1 MAIPQSSIIA
11 LSLMYTKLPPSASDL
26 TFWATPPGNAISF
39 NEAVQAFSTSSAAKA
54 AYPMLASPIVL
65 SQNAAARRDYVTQ
78 AFQNLYGIAATAINA
93 EELTYWADTY
103 LLSSPQ
109 AIFDFP
115 VVLNQFSPAS
125 RQQALTNRAQ
135 VAENFAVALAATG
148 SSTFTS
154 AQYSSGWGIVNTVT
168 ADAATV
174 TAANAQIAQFV
185 AGGGGGGGQ
194 TFVFTTAL
202 DNLPGTPGN
211 DTFNGDNSGGLAQ
224 QTVQLGDVA
233 NGGDGTD
240 TFNYF
245 GPTDNV
251 LPQLSNIENVNLIQG
266 SGNNAG
272 GTNTA
277 AFDFSA
283 AAGKGLKSVTVDTL
297 VLGAATTTTTI
308 QGIGGVGLTLKGNFN
323 NNNLTANFGNSATE
337 AQIATNAVNK
347 GGTLTVQGNKLTTL
361 NFTATGSSTFTKL
374 VTTPVDAGA
383 VNTIKV
389 SGDGKSLSF
398 SDNVAVANSIKTIDA
413 SGLTA
418 GGLTVAFGTGIT
430 SFKGGK
436 GDDIVRSNNLTT
448 TTDSAVDAGEG
459 TKDRLIVNTTADV
472 NTTAR
477 ANVYANFEVLQ
488 STDQTVDLD
497 LFAKSPF
504 VALRS
509 AGASVFNNVTATQA
523 GDVTIFANATPTF
536 NLKTATGTSDT
547 LNITVSDGLEAV
559 NNLTITNPTAPNV
572 EILKFTTTD
581 NTIVTTLL
589 NAPSA
594 STITATGA
602 GTFNLTTGARELG
615 TGFSIDASAV
625 TANVTI
631 DASAGNVNG
640 AIIKGASSSPA
651 AVNTLSGS
659 NQNDGI
665 TGGSGS
671 DLLRGNRGQDT
682 LTGGAGV
689 DQFIYGGGFAN
700 NKGTANVDR
709 IADFVAGVGGDQ
721 FKFATGADQF
731 LNGLNFT
738 ANATVNIN
746 TAQTIATAANIDDV
760 FAGITAITASTNAT
774 LQTVLVTV
782 SAGLAAG
789 TYLYAN
795 NGTGAVSNADDFLVN
810 VSGITGTLSV
820 TPTTGNFIFENFA

>member
-26 TFWATPPGNAISF
+26 TFWASPAGQAISW
-39 NEAVQAFSTSSAAKA
+39 NQAVQAFSTSSQAKT
-54 AYPMLASPIVL
+54 AYPMLASPTVL

-78 AFQNLYGIAATAINA
+78 AFQNLYGIAAAAIPA
-93 EELTYWADTY
+93 AELTYWADTY
-103 LLSSPQ
+103 LVSSPQ

-115 VVLNQFSPAS
+115 VVLNQYSPAS

-135 VAENFAVALAATG
+135 VAENFAVAMAAAG
-148 SSTFTS
+148 SSTFTQ
-154 AQYSSGWGIVNTVT
+154 AQYISGWGIVDTVT

-174 TAANAQIAQFV
+174 TAANAQITQFI

-202 DNLPGTPGN
+202 DNLVGTATN
-211 DTFNGDNSGGLAQ
+211 DTFNGDNSAILAQ

-233 NGGDGTD
+233 NGGEGTD

-245 GPTDNV
+245 RPTDNV

-266 SGNNAG
+266 DG
-272 GTNTA
+272 G
-277 AFDFSA
+277 AFDFAA
-283 AAGKGLKSVTVDTL
+283 AAGKGLKSVTVDTI
-297 VLGAATTTTTI
+297 VLGGTTTTI

-323 NNNLTANFGNSATE
+323 TNNLTADFGNSATE
-337 AQIATNAVNK
+337 AQIATNAVDK
-347 GGTLTVQGNKLTTL
+347 GAFLTVQGNKLTTL
-361 NFTATGSSTFTKL
+361 NFTATGSSQFTQLATAAK
-374 VTTPVDAGA
+374 AAA

-398 SDNVAVANSIKTIDA
+398 SDNVAVANSIKAIDA
-413 SGLTA
+413 SGLMA

-436 GDDIVRSNNLTT
+436 GDDIVRSNTLTT

-488 STDQTVDLD
+488 SNGQQVDMD

-523 GDVTIFANATPTF
+523 GDVTIFADATPTF

-559 NNLTITNPTAPNV
+559 NTLNINNLTAPNV

-581 NTIVTTLL
+581 NTTVGTLV

-602 GTFNLTTGARELG
+602 GTFTLTTGARPLG
-615 TGFSIDASAV
+615 TGFSIDASGV

-631 DASAGNVNG
+631 DASAGTGNG

-651 AVNTLSGS
+651 AVNTLTGS
-659 NQNDGI
+659 AQNDGI

-671 DLLRGNRGQDT
+671 DILTGGAGEDT

-700 NKGTANVDR
+700 NAGIANVDR

-721 FKFATGADQF
+721 FQFTTVANNF
-731 LNGLNFT
+731 LNGLTFA
-738 ANATVNIN
+738 ANATVKIN
-746 TAQTIATAANIDDV
+746 TAQTVATADNINEV
-760 FAGITAITASTNAT
+760 FAGITAIAASTNAT
-774 LQTVLVTV
+774 LQAALVTV

-795 NGTGAVSNADDFLVN
+795 NGAGAVSNADDFLVN
-810 VSGITGTLSV
+810 VSGISGTLSV
-820 TPTTGNFIFENFA
+820 TPTTGNFIFV

>member
-1 MAIPQSSIIA
+1 MPTVNPLDLNTSVGLYVIYFGRATSSSDLNNAVAAGQAGVTNVDLAIQFGSSQEAKTKYPFLQSPLLGNVDEFINQIYQNMFARNADADGLAFWRTQLLAAQGSPEAVASFILDVAQGARPGSDDFKALQNKADVALDFSRKALNAGVNFNSTLAQSSALNIATVNSTQATKDTAIAQNTVIIA
-11 LSLMYTKLPPSASDL
+11 
-26 TFWATPPGNAISF
+26 
-39 NEAVQAFSTSSAAKA
+39 
-54 AYPMLASPIVL
+54 
-65 SQNAAARRDYVTQ
+65 
-78 AFQNLYGIAATAINA
+78 
-93 EELTYWADTY
+93 
-103 LLSSPQ
+103 
-109 AIFDFP
+109 
-115 VVLNQFSPAS
+115 
-125 RQQALTNRAQ
+125 
-135 VAENFAVALAATG
+135 G
-148 SSTFTS
+148 S
-154 AQYSSGWGIVNTVT
+154 
-168 ADAATV
+168 
-174 TAANAQIAQFV
+174 
-185 AGGGGGGGQ
+185 GGGGGQ

-211 DTFNGDNSGGLAQ
+211 DTFNGDNSGGSAQ
-224 QTVQLGDVA
+224 NTVQLGDVA
-233 NGGDGTD
+233 NGGEGTD

-251 LPQLSNIENVNLIQG
+251 LPQLANIENVNLIQVG
-266 SGNNAG
+266 G
-272 GTNTA
+272 GT
-277 AFDFSA
+277 FDFSA
-283 AAGKGLKSVTVDTL
+283 AAGKGLKNVTVDTIT
-297 VLGAATTTTTI
+297 GDGKI

-323 NNNLTANFGNSATE
+323 TNNLTANFGNSATE

-374 VTTPVDAGA
+374 VTIAVDAGA

-398 SDNVAVANSIKTIDA
+398 SDNNPVANSIKTIDA

-436 GDDIVRSNNLTT
+436 GDDIVRSNTLTT

-488 STDQTVDLD
+488 SNGQQVDLD

-509 AGASVFNNVTATQA
+509 AGASVFNKVTATQA
-523 GDVTIFANATPTF
+523 GDVTIFADATPTF

-559 NNLTITNPTAPNV
+559 NDLTITDLTAPNV

-602 GTFNLTTGARELG
+602 GTFSLTTGARELG

-631 DASAGNVNG
+631 DASA
-640 AIIKGASSSPA
+640 
-651 AVNTLSGS
+651 
-659 NQNDGI
+659 QNDGI

-671 DLLRGNRGQDT
+671 DSLDGNAGQDT

-689 DQFIYGGGFAN
+689 DQFIYDGGFASN
-700 NKGTANVDR
+700 VGTANVDR

-721 FKFATGADQF
+721 FKFATGAGNFID
-731 LNGLNFT
+731 GLTFT
-738 ANATVNIN
+738 GGAGGTTVNIN
-746 TAQTIATAANIDDV
+746 TAQTVATAANIDAV
-760 FAGITAITASTNAT
+760 FAGITAITASTDTT

-820 TPTTGNFIFENFA
+820 TPTTGNFIFG

>member
-39 NEAVQAFSTSSAAKA
+39 NEAVQAFSTSSQAKT
-54 AYPMLASPIVL
+54 AYPMLASPTVL
-65 SQNAAARRDYVTQ
+65 SQDATARRQYVIQ
-78 AFQNLYGIAATAINA
+78 AFQNLYGIQAADINA

-103 LLSSPQ
+103 LVSSPQ
-109 AIFDFP
+109 AILDFP
-115 VVLNQFSPAS
+115 VVLNQYSPAS
-125 RQQALTNRAQ
+125 RQQALTNRAD
-135 VAENFAVALAATG
+135 VAKNFAVALAATG

-202 DNLPGTPGN
+202 DNLAGTPGN

-266 SGNNAG
+266 SAAG
-272 GTNTA
+272 GTA

-297 VLGAATTTTTI
+297 VLGAATTLTTI

-398 SDNVAVANSIKTIDA
+398 SDNFAVANSIKTIDA

-488 STDQTVDLD
+488 SDGQQVDLD

-547 LNITVSDGLEAV
+547 LNITVSDGAEAV
-559 NNLTITNPTAPNV
+559 NTLQVNNLNAPNV

-581 NTIVTTLL
+581 NTNVNTLEF
-589 NAPSA
+589 APSA

-602 GTFNLTTGARELG
+602 GTFTLTTGARVLG

-631 DASAGNVNG
+631 DALAGTGAG

-651 AVNTLSGS
+651 AVNTLIGS

-671 DLLRGNRGQDT
+671 DSLRGNAGQDT

-689 DQFIYGGGFAN
+689 DQFIYGGNFAN
-700 NKGTANVDR
+700 NAGTANVDR

-738 ANATVNIN
+738 AATTVNIN
-746 TAQTIATAANIDDV
+746 TAQTVATAADINAV

-820 TPTTGNFIFENFA
+820 TPTTGNFIFG

>member
-26 TFWATPPGNAISF
+26 TFWASPAGQAVSW
-39 NEAVQAFSTSSAAKA
+39 EQAVQAFSTSSQAKT
-54 AYPMLASPIVL
+54 AYPMLASPRVL

-78 AFQNLYGIAATAINA
+78 AFQNLYGIAAAAIPA
-93 EELTYWADTY
+93 AELTYWADTY

-109 AIFDFP
+109 AILDFP

-135 VAENFAVALAATG
+135 VAENFAVAMAAAG
-148 SSTFTS
+148 SSTFTQ
-154 AQYSSGWGIVNTVT
+154 AQYISGWGIVDTVT

-174 TAANAQIAQFV
+174 TAANAQITQFI

-202 DNLPGTPGN
+202 DNLVGTATN

-233 NGGDGTD
+233 NGGEGTD

-245 GPTDNV
+245 GPTNNV

-266 SGNNAG
+266 SGG
-272 GTNTA
+272 
-277 AFDFSA
+277 AFDFAA

-297 VLGAATTTTTI
+297 VLGGILTTI

-323 NNNLTANFGNSATE
+323 NNNLTADFGNSATE
-337 AQIATNAVNK
+337 AQIATNAVDK
-347 GGTLTVQGNKLTTL
+347 GAFLTVQGNKLTTL
-361 NFTATGSSTFTKL
+361 NFTATGSSQFTKL
-374 VTTPVDAGA
+374 ATAANAAA

-398 SDNVAVANSIKTIDA
+398 SDNVAVANSIKAIDA

-436 GDDIVRSNNLTT
+436 GDDIVRSNTLTT

-477 ANVYANFEVLQ
+477 ANVYANFEVLESNGQ
-488 STDQTVDLD
+488 QVDLD
-497 LFAKSPF
+497 LFAKSAF

-523 GDVTIFANATPTF
+523 GDVTVFANATPTF

-547 LNITVSDGLEAV
+547 LNITVSDGAEAV
-559 NNLTITNPTAPNV
+559 NNLNITNLTAPNV

-581 NTIVTTLL
+581 NTTVNTLV

-602 GTFNLTTGARELG
+602 GTFNLATGARPLG
-615 TGFSIDASAV
+615 TGFSIDASGV

-631 DASAGNVNG
+631 DASAGTGNG

-651 AVNTLSGS
+651 AVNTLTGS
-659 NQNDGI
+659 AQNDGI

-671 DLLRGNRGQDT
+671 DLLVGNAGEDT

-700 NKGTANVDR
+700 NAGIANVDR

-721 FKFATGADQF
+721 FQFTTVANNF
-731 LNGLNFT
+731 LNGLTFA
-738 ANATVNIN
+738 ANTTVNIN
-746 TAQTIATAANIDDV
+746 TAQTVATAANINAV
-760 FAGITAITASTNAT
+760 FAGITEITASTNT
-774 LQTVLVTV
+774 KLQAALVTV

-795 NGTGAVSNADDFLVN
+795 NGAGAVSNADDFLVN
-810 VSGITGTLSV
+810 VSGISGTLSV
-820 TPTTGNFIFENFA
+820 TPTTGNFIFV

>member
-26 TFWATPPGNAISF
+26 TYWASPAGQAVSW
-39 NEAVQAFSTSSAAKA
+39 EQAVQAFSTSSQAKT
-54 AYPMLASPIVL
+54 AYPMLASPTVL

-78 AFQNLYGIAATAINA
+78 AFQNLYGIAAAAIPA
-93 EELTYWADTY
+93 AELTYWADTY
-103 LLSSPQ
+103 LVSSPQ

-115 VVLNQFSPAS
+115 VVLNQYSPAS

-135 VAENFAVALAATG
+135 VAENFAVAMAAAG
-148 SSTFTS
+148 SSTFTQ
-154 AQYSSGWGIVNTVT
+154 AQYISGWGIVDTVT

-174 TAANAQIAQFV
+174 TAANAQITQFI

-202 DNLPGTPGN
+202 DNLVGTATN
-211 DTFNGDNSGGLAQ
+211 DTFNGDNSAILAQ

-233 NGGDGTD
+233 NGGEGTD

-245 GPTDNV
+245 GPTNNV
-251 LPQLSNIENVNLIQG
+251 IPQLSNIENVNLIQG
-266 SGNNAG
+266 SGG
-272 GTNTA
+272 
-277 AFDFSA
+277 AFDFAA
-283 AAGKGLKSVTVDTL
+283 AAGKGLKSVTVDTI
-297 VLGAATTTTTI
+297 VLGGTTTTI

-323 NNNLTANFGNSATE
+323 DNNLTADFGNSATE
-337 AQIATNAVNK
+337 AQIATNAVDK
-347 GGTLTVQGNKLTTL
+347 GGTFTVEGNKLTTL
-361 NFTATGSSTFTKL
+361 NFTATGSSKFTQLATAVK
-374 VTTPVDAGA
+374 AAA

-398 SDNVAVANSIKTIDA
+398 SDNTAVANSIKTIDA

-436 GDDIVRSNNLTT
+436 GDDIVRSNTLTT

-488 STDQTVDLD
+488 SDGQQVDMD
-497 LFAKSPF
+497 LFAKSAF

-523 GDVTIFANATPTF
+523 GDVTIFADATPTF

-559 NNLTITNPTAPNV
+559 NTLNINNLTAPNV

-581 NTIVTTLL
+581 NTTVGTLV

-602 GTFNLTTGARELG
+602 GTFTLTTGARPLG
-615 TGFSIDASAV
+615 TGFSIDASGV

-631 DASAGNVNG
+631 DASLGTGNG

-651 AVNTLSGS
+651 AVNTLFGS
-659 NQNDGI
+659 AQNDI
-665 TGGSGS
+665 IAGGSGS
-671 DLLRGNRGQDT
+671 DLLDGNAGQDT

-689 DQFIYGGGFAN
+689 DQFIYDGGFASN
-700 NKGTANVDR
+700 AGAANVDR
-709 IADFVAGVGGDQ
+709 ITDFVAGVGGDQ
-721 FKFATGADQF
+721 FQFATGPNNV
-731 LNGLNFT
+731 LNVLNFA

-746 TAQTIATAANIDDV
+746 TAQTVATAANINDV
-760 FAGITAITASTNAT
+760 FAGIAAITASTNTKLEA
-774 LQTVLVTV
+774 VLVTV

-795 NGTGAVSNADDFLVN
+795 NSTGAVSNADDFLVN
-810 VSGITGTLSV
+810 VSGISGTLSV
-820 TPTTGNFIFENFA
+820 TPTTGNFIFV

>member
-1 MAIPQSSIIA
+1 MPTVNPLDLNTSVGLYVIYFGRATSS
-11 LSLMYTKLPPSASDL
+11 SDL
-26 TFWATPPGNAISF
+26 NNAVAAGQAGVTNVDLAIQFGSSQEAKTKYPFLQSPLLGNVDEFINQIYQNMFARNADADGLAFWRT
-39 NEAVQAFSTSSAAKA
+39 QLLAA
-54 AYPMLASPIVL
+54 
-65 SQNAAARRDYVTQ
+65 Q
-78 AFQNLYGIAATAINA
+78 G
-93 EELTYWADTY
+93 
-103 LLSSPQ
+103 SPQ
-109 AIFDFP
+109 AVALFILDVAQGAKPDSDDFKALQNKAD
-115 VVLNQFSPAS
+115 VALDFSK
-125 RQQALTNRAQ
+125 QALNKGVNFDSTLAQ
-135 VAENFAVALAATG
+135 SSASNIATVNSTQATRDAAI
-148 SSTFTS
+148 
-154 AQYSSGWGIVNTVT
+154 AQNTVI
-168 ADAATV
+168 
-174 TAANAQIAQFV
+174 IA
-185 AGGGGGGGQ
+185 GSGGGGGQ
-194 TFVFTTAL
+194 TFVFTTGL

-233 NGGDGTD
+233 NGGEGTD

-266 SGNNAG
+266 AG
-272 GTNTA
+272 G

-297 VLGAATTTTTI
+297 VLAGGFTLTT

-323 NNNLTANFGNSATE
+323 NNSLTADFGNSATE
-337 AQIATNAVNK
+337 AQIATNAVDK

-361 NFTATGSSTFTKL
+361 NFTATGSSKF
-374 VTTPVDAGA
+374 AGLATAVNAAA

-488 STDQTVDLD
+488 SNGQQVDLD
-497 LFAKSPF
+497 LFAKSAF

-509 AGASVFNNVTATQA
+509 AGDAGFNNVTATQA
-523 GDVTIFANATPTF
+523 GDVTIFADGSPTF

-602 GTFNLTTGARELG
+602 GTFNLTTGARALG

-631 DASAGNVNG
+631 DASAGTGNG

-651 AVNTLSGS
+651 AANTLSGS

-671 DLLRGNRGQDT
+671 DLLDGNAGQDT

-689 DQFIYGGGFAN
+689 DQFSYDGGFASN
-700 NKGTANVDR
+700 VGTANVDR
-709 IADFVAGVGGDQ
+709 IADFAAGVGGDQ
-721 FKFATGADQF
+721 FKFTTAANQF
-731 LNGLNFT
+731 INGLTFN

-746 TAQTIATAANIDDV
+746 TAQTIATAANINDV

-795 NGTGAVSNADDFLVN
+795 NGAGAVSSADDFLVN

-820 TPTTGNFIFENFA
+820 TPTTGNFIFV

>member
-1 MAIPQSSIIA
+1 MPTVNPLDLNTSVGLYVIYFGRATSS
-11 LSLMYTKLPPSASDL
+11 SDL
-26 TFWATPPGNAISF
+26 NNAVAAGQAGVTNVDLAIQFGSSQEAKTKYPFLQSPLLGNVDEFINQIYQNMFARNADADGLAFWRT
-39 NEAVQAFSTSSAAKA
+39 QLLAA
-54 AYPMLASPIVL
+54 
-65 SQNAAARRDYVTQ
+65 Q
-78 AFQNLYGIAATAINA
+78 G
-93 EELTYWADTY
+93 
-103 LLSSPQ
+103 SPQ
-109 AIFDFP
+109 AVALFILDVAQGAKPDSDDFKALQNKAD
-115 VVLNQFSPAS
+115 VALDFSK
-125 RQQALTNRAQ
+125 QALNKGVNFDSTLAQ
-135 VAENFAVALAATG
+135 SSANNIATVNSTQATRDAAI
-148 SSTFTS
+148 
-154 AQYSSGWGIVNTVT
+154 AQNTVI
-168 ADAATV
+168 
-174 TAANAQIAQFV
+174 IA
-185 AGGGGGGGQ
+185 GSGGGGGQ

-202 DNLPGTPGN
+202 DNLAGTPGN

-233 NGGDGTD
+233 NGGEGTD

-245 GPTDNV
+245 GPTNNV

-266 SGNNAG
+266 AG
-272 GTNTA
+272 G

-297 VLGAATTTTTI
+297 VLDPVPPTLTTI

-323 NNNLTANFGNSATE
+323 NNNLTADFGNSATE
-337 AQIATNAVNK
+337 AQIGTNAVDK
-347 GGTLTVQGNKLTTL
+347 GGTLTVRGNKLTTL
-361 NFTATGSSTFTKL
+361 NFTATGSSKFAGL
-374 VTTPVDAGA
+374 VTTALDAGA

-398 SDNVAVANSIKTIDA
+398 SDSVAVANSIKTIDA

-436 GDDIVRSNNLTT
+436 GDDIVRSNTLTT

-459 TKDRLIVNTTADV
+459 TKDRLIVNNTVNV

-488 STDQTVDLD
+488 SDGQQVDLD
-497 LFAKSPF
+497 LFAKSAF
-504 VALRS
+504 VALRA

-523 GDVTIFANATPTF
+523 GDVTIFGNATPTF

-559 NNLTITNPTAPNV
+559 NNLTITNLTAPNV

-581 NTIVTTLL
+581 NTTVNTLV
-589 NAPSA
+589 NAPAA

-602 GTFNLTTGARELG
+602 GTFTLTTNNRPLG

-631 DASAGNVNG
+631 DASAGTGNG

-651 AVNTLSGS
+651 AVNTLFGS
-659 NQNDGI
+659 AQNDI
-665 TGGSGS
+665 IAAGSGS
-671 DLLRGNRGQDT
+671 DLLDGNAGQDT
-682 LTGGAGV
+682 LTGGVGV
-689 DQFIYGGGFAN
+689 DQFIYDGGFASN
-700 NKGTANVDR
+700 VGTANVDR
-709 IADFVAGVGGDQ
+709 ITDFVAGVGGDQ
-721 FKFATGADQF
+721 FKFATGANNF
-731 LNGLNFT
+731 INGRNFAAAT
-738 ANATVNIN
+738 TVNIN
-746 TAQTIATAANIDDV
+746 DPKTIATAANINDV
-760 FAGITAITASTNAT
+760 FAGITAIAASTDAT
-774 LQTVLVTV
+774 LQAVLVTV

-795 NGTGAVSNADDFLVN
+795 DGTGAVSNADDFLVN

-820 TPTTGNFIFENFA
+820 TPTTGNFIFG

>member
-26 TFWATPPGNAISF
+26 TFWASPAGQAVSW
-39 NEAVQAFSTSSAAKA
+39 NEAVQAFSTSSQAKT
-54 AYPMLASPIVL
+54 AYPMLASPTVL
-65 SQNAAARRDYVTQ
+65 SQDAAARRAYVTQ

-115 VVLNQFSPAS
+115 VVLNQFSLAS

-135 VAENFAVALAATG
+135 VAQNFAVAMAADG

-154 AQYSSGWGIVNTVT
+154 AQYNAGFGIVNTVT

-211 DTFNGDNSGGLAQ
+211 DTFNGDNSGGPAQ

-266 SGNNAG
+266 SAAG
-272 GTNTA
+272 GTA

-297 VLGAATTTTTI
+297 VLAGAATLTTI

-374 VTTPVDAGA
+374 VTTAVDAGA

-398 SDNVAVANSIKTIDA
+398 SDNFAVANSIKTIDA

-488 STDQTVDLD
+488 SDGQQVDLD

-547 LNITVSDGLEAV
+547 LNITVSDGAEAV

-581 NTIVTTLL
+581 NTNVNTLEF
-589 NAPSA
+589 APSA

-602 GTFNLTTGARELG
+602 GTFTLTTGARGLG

-631 DASAGNVNG
+631 DASAGTVNG

-689 DQFIYGGGFAN
+689 DQFIYGGGFASN
-700 NKGTANVDR
+700 VGTTNVDR
-709 IADFVAGVGGDQ
+709 IADFAAGVGGDQ
-721 FKFATGADQF
+721 FKFTTAANQF
-731 LNGLNFT
+731 INGLTFN
-738 ANATVNIN
+738 ASATVNIN
-746 TAQTIATAANIDDV
+746 TAQTIATAADINAV

>member
-1 MAIPQSSIIA
+1 
-11 LSLMYTKLPPSASDL
+11 
-26 TFWATPPGNAISF
+26 
-39 NEAVQAFSTSSAAKA
+39 
-54 AYPMLASPIVL
+54 VL

-78 AFQNLYGIAATAINA
+78 AFQNLYGIAAAAIPA
-93 EELTYWADTY
+93 AELTYWADTY

-115 VVLNQFSPAS
+115 VVLNQYSPAS

-135 VAENFAVALAATG
+135 VAENFAVAMAAAG
-148 SSTFTS
+148 SSTFTQ
-154 AQYSSGWGIVNTVT
+154 AQYISGWGIVDTVT

-174 TAANAQIAQFV
+174 TAANAQITQFI

-202 DNLPGTPGN
+202 DNLVGTATN
-211 DTFNGDNSGGLAQ
+211 DTFNGDNSAIVGQ

-233 NGGDGTD
+233 NGGEGTD

-245 GPTDNV
+245 GPTTNV
-251 LPQLSNIENVNLIQG
+251 IPQLSNIENVNLIQG
-266 SGNNAG
+266 GG
-272 GTNTA
+272 GT
-277 AFDFSA
+277 FDFAA
-283 AAGKGLKSVTVDTL
+283 AAGKGLKSVTVDTI
-297 VLGAATTTTTI
+297 VGAANTTI

-323 NNNLTANFGNSATE
+323 NNNLTADFGNSATE
-337 AQIATNAVNK
+337 AQIATNAVDK
-347 GGTLTVQGNKLTTL
+347 GAFLTVQGNKLTTL
-361 NFTATGSSTFTKL
+361 NFTATGSSQFTQL
-374 VTTPVDAGA
+374 ATALAAAA

-398 SDNVAVANSIKTIDA
+398 SDNVAVANSIKAIDA
-413 SGLTA
+413 SGLMA

-436 GDDIVRSNNLTT
+436 GDDIVRSNTLTT

-488 STDQTVDLD
+488 SNGQQVDMD

-523 GDVTIFANATPTF
+523 GDVTVFANATPTF

-559 NNLTITNPTAPNV
+559 NALTITNLTAPNV

-581 NTIVTTLL
+581 NTTVNTLV

-602 GTFNLTTGARELG
+602 GTFTLTTGARTLG
-615 TGFSIDASAV
+615 TGFSIDASGV

-631 DASAGNVNG
+631 DASAGTGNG

-651 AVNTLSGS
+651 AVNTLTGSG
-659 NQNDGI
+659 QNDI
-665 TGGSGS
+665 IAGGSGS
-671 DLLRGNRGQDT
+671 DILTGLAGQDT

-689 DQFIYGGGFAN
+689 DQFIYGGGFAKN
-700 NKGTANVDR
+700 AGTANVDR
-709 IADFVAGVGGDQ
+709 ITDFVAGVGGDQ
-721 FKFATGADQF
+721 FQFATGANNV
-731 LNGLNFT
+731 LNGLNFA
-738 ANATVNIN
+738 ANTTVNIN
-746 TAQTIATAANIDDV
+746 TAQTVATAANINAV

-774 LQTVLVTV
+774 LQAALVTV

-795 NGTGAVSNADDFLVN
+795 NGAGAVSNADDFLVN
-810 VSGITGTLSV
+810 VSGISGTLSV
-820 TPTTGNFIFENFA
+820 TPTTGNFIFV

>member
-1 MAIPQSSIIA
+1 MPTVNPLDLNTSVGLYVIYFGRATSS
-11 LSLMYTKLPPSASDL
+11 SDL
-26 TFWATPPGNAISF
+26 NNAVAAGQAGVTNVDLAIQFGSSQEAKTKYPFLQSPLLGNVDEFINQIYQNMFARKADADGLAFWRT
-39 NEAVQAFSTSSAAKA
+39 QLLAA
-54 AYPMLASPIVL
+54 
-65 SQNAAARRDYVTQ
+65 Q
-78 AFQNLYGIAATAINA
+78 G
-93 EELTYWADTY
+93 
-103 LLSSPQ
+103 SPQ
-109 AIFDFP
+109 AVALFILDVAQGAKPDSDDFKALQNKAD
-115 VVLNQFSPAS
+115 VALDFSK
-125 RQQALTNRAQ
+125 QALNKGVNFDSTLAQ
-135 VAENFAVALAATG
+135 SSANNIATVNSTQATRDAAI
-148 SSTFTS
+148 
-154 AQYSSGWGIVNTVT
+154 AQNTVI
-168 ADAATV
+168 
-174 TAANAQIAQFV
+174 IA
-185 AGGGGGGGQ
+185 GSGGGGGQ

-202 DNLPGTPGN
+202 DNIPGTPGN

-224 QTVQLGDVA
+224 NTVQLGDVA
-233 NGGDGTD
+233 NGGEGTD

-251 LPQLSNIENVNLIQG
+251 IPQLSNIENVNLIQG
-266 SGNNAG
+266 SAVG
-272 GTNTA
+272 GTA

-297 VLGAATTTTTI
+297 VLALAATTTTI

-323 NNNLTANFGNSATE
+323 NNNLTADFGNSATE
-337 AQIATNAVNK
+337 AQIATNAVDK
-347 GGTLTVQGNKLTTL
+347 GGTFTVEGNKLTTL
-361 NFTATGSSTFTKL
+361 NFTATGSSKFTQLATAVK
-374 VTTPVDAGA
+374 AAA

-398 SDNVAVANSIKTIDA
+398 SDNTAVANSIKTIDA

-436 GDDIVRSNNLTT
+436 GDDIVRSNTLTT

-488 STDQTVDLD
+488 SDGQQVDMD
-497 LFAKSPF
+497 LFAKSAF

-523 GDVTIFANATPTF
+523 GDVTIFGIANTPTF

-559 NNLTITNPTAPNV
+559 NTLNINNLTAPNV

-581 NTIVTTLL
+581 NTTVGTLV

-602 GTFNLTTGARELG
+602 GTFTLTTGARPLG
-615 TGFSIDASAV
+615 TGFSIDASGV

-631 DASAGNVNG
+631 DASLGTGNG

-651 AVNTLSGS
+651 AVNTLFGS
-659 NQNDGI
+659 AQNDI
-665 TGGSGS
+665 IAGGSGS
-671 DLLRGNRGQDT
+671 DLLDGNAGQDT

-689 DQFIYGGGFAN
+689 DQFIYDGGFASN
-700 NKGTANVDR
+700 AGAANVDR
-709 IADFVAGVGGDQ
+709 ITDFVAGVGGDQ
-721 FKFATGADQF
+721 FQFATGPNNV
-731 LNGLNFT
+731 LNVLNFA

-746 TAQTIATAANIDDV
+746 TAQTVATAANINDV
-760 FAGITAITASTNAT
+760 FAGIAAITASTNTKLEA
-774 LQTVLVTV
+774 VLVTV

-795 NGTGAVSNADDFLVN
+795 NSTGAVSNADDFLVN
-810 VSGITGTLSV
+810 VSGISGTLSV
-820 TPTTGNFIFENFA
+820 TPTTGNFIFV

>member
-1 MAIPQSSIIA
+1 MTIPQSSIIA

-26 TFWATPPGNAISF
+26 TFWATPPGNAISW
-39 NEAVQAFSTSSAAKA
+39 NEAVQAFSTSSAARA
-54 AYPMLASPIVL
+54 AYPMLASPTVL

-78 AFQNLYGIAATAINA
+78 AFQNLYGIAAANIPA
-93 EELTYWADTY
+93 AELTYWADTY

-115 VVLNQFSPAS
+115 VVLNQFSPAA

-154 AQYSSGWGIVNTVT
+154 AQYNAGFGIVNTVT

-211 DTFNGDNSGGLAQ
+211 DTFNGDNSGGPAQ

-233 NGGDGTD
+233 NGGEGTD

-266 SGNNAG
+266 GG
-272 GTNTA
+272 GT
-277 AFDFSA
+277 FDFSA
-283 AAGKGLKSVTVDTL
+283 AAGKGLKSVTVDTIT
-297 VLGAATTTTTI
+297 GNDTI

-323 NNNLTANFGNSATE
+323 NNNLTADFGNSATE
-337 AQIATNAVNK
+337 AQIATNAVDK
-347 GGTLTVQGNKLTTL
+347 GGTLTVRGNKLTTL
-361 NFTATGSSTFTKL
+361 NFTATGSSKFTGGL
-374 VTTPVDAGA
+374 VTTALDAGA

-436 GDDIVRSNNLTT
+436 GDDIVRSNTLTT

-488 STDQTVDLD
+488 SDGQQVDLD

-523 GDVTIFANATPTF
+523 GDVTIFGNATPTF

-559 NNLTITNPTAPNV
+559 NDLTITNLTAPNV

-581 NTIVTTLL
+581 NTIVNTLV
-589 NAPSA
+589 NAPAA

-631 DASAGNVNG
+631 DASAGTVNG

-651 AVNTLSGS
+651 AVNTLFGS
-659 NQNDGI
+659 AQNDGI

-671 DLLRGNRGQDT
+671 DSLRGNAGQDT

-689 DQFIYGGGFAN
+689 DKFIYGGGSAN
-700 NKGTANVDR
+700 NAGTANVDR
-709 IADFVAGVGGDQ
+709 IADFAAGVGGDQ
-721 FKFATGADQF
+721 FKFTTAANQF
-731 LNGLNFT
+731 LNGLTFN

-746 TAQTIATAANIDDV
+746 TAQTIATAANINDV

-795 NGTGAVSNADDFLVN
+795 NGAGAVSNADDFLVN

>member
-1 MAIPQSSIIA
+1 MPTVNPLDLNTSVGLYVIYFGRATSS
-11 LSLMYTKLPPSASDL
+11 SDL
-26 TFWATPPGNAISF
+26 NNAVAAGQAGVTNVDLAIQFGSSQEAKTKYPFLQSPLLGNVDEFINQIYQNMFARDADADGLAFWRT
-39 NEAVQAFSTSSAAKA
+39 QLLAA
-54 AYPMLASPIVL
+54 
-65 SQNAAARRDYVTQ
+65 Q
-78 AFQNLYGIAATAINA
+78 G
-93 EELTYWADTY
+93 
-103 LLSSPQ
+103 SPQ
-109 AIFDFP
+109 AVALFILDVAQGAKPDSDDFKALQNKAD
-115 VVLNQFSPAS
+115 VALDFSK
-125 RQQALTNRAQ
+125 QALNKGVNFDSTLAQ
-135 VAENFAVALAATG
+135 SSALN
-148 SSTFTS
+148 
-154 AQYSSGWGIVNTVT
+154 I
-168 ADAATV
+168 ATV
-174 TAANAQIAQFV
+174 TSDPATKDAAIAQNTV
-185 AGGGGGGGQ
+185 IIAGSGGGGGQ

-202 DNLPGTPGN
+202 DNLAGTPGN

-233 NGGDGTD
+233 NGGEGTD

-266 SGNNAG
+266 SAAP
-272 GTNTA
+272 GTTSA

-297 VLGAATTTTTI
+297 VLAGATTTTTI

-323 NNNLTANFGNSATE
+323 SNNLTANFGNSATE

-361 NFTATGSSTFTKL
+361 NFTATGSSKFTGGL
-374 VTTPVDAGA
+374 VTTALDAGA

-436 GDDIVRSNNLTT
+436 GDDIVRSNTLTT

-488 STDQTVDLD
+488 SDGQQVDLD

-523 GDVTIFANATPTF
+523 GDVTIFGNATPTF

-559 NNLTITNPTAPNV
+559 NNLTITDLTAPNV

-581 NTIVTTLL
+581 NTTVNTLL
-589 NAPSA
+589 NAPAA

-602 GTFNLTTGARELG
+602 GTFTLMTGAGRVLG

-631 DASAGNVNG
+631 NASAGTG
-640 AIIKGASSSPA
+640 AGAVIKGASSSPA
-651 AVNTLSGS
+651 AVNTLTGS

-671 DLLRGNRGQDT
+671 DLLRGNAGQDT

-689 DQFIYGGGFAN
+689 DQFIYGGGSAN
-700 NKGTANVDR
+700 NAGTANVDR

-721 FKFATGADQF
+721 FKFAIGANNF
-731 LNGLNFT
+731 LDGLNFT
-738 ANATVNIN
+738 ATTTVNIN
-746 TAQTIATAANIDDV
+746 DPKTVATAANISDV
-760 FAGITAITASTNAT
+760 FNGILANPIAGSTNLT
-774 LQTVLVTV
+774 LQVALVNV

-795 NGTGAVSNADDFLVN
+795 DGTGGVSNADDFLVN

-820 TPTTGNFIFENFA
+820 TPTTGNFIFG

>member
-1 MAIPQSSIIA
+1 MPTVNPLDLNTSVGLYVIYFGRATSSSDLNNAVAAGQAGVTNVDLAIQFGSSQEAKTKYPFLQSPLLGNVDEFINQIYQNMFARNADADGLAFWRTQLLAAQGSPEAVASFILDVAQGARPGSDDFKALQNKADVALDFSRKALNAGVNFNSTLAQSSALNIATVNSTQATKDTAIAQNTVIIA
-11 LSLMYTKLPPSASDL
+11 
-26 TFWATPPGNAISF
+26 
-39 NEAVQAFSTSSAAKA
+39 
-54 AYPMLASPIVL
+54 
-65 SQNAAARRDYVTQ
+65 
-78 AFQNLYGIAATAINA
+78 
-93 EELTYWADTY
+93 
-103 LLSSPQ
+103 
-109 AIFDFP
+109 
-115 VVLNQFSPAS
+115 
-125 RQQALTNRAQ
+125 
-135 VAENFAVALAATG
+135 G
-148 SSTFTS
+148 S
-154 AQYSSGWGIVNTVT
+154 
-168 ADAATV
+168 
-174 TAANAQIAQFV
+174 
-185 AGGGGGGGQ
+185 GGGGGQ

-224 QTVQLGDVA
+224 NTVQLGDVA
-233 NGGDGTD
+233 NGGEGTD

-266 SGNNAG
+266 RAD
-272 GTNTA
+272 TPTATA

-297 VLGAATTTTTI
+297 VLTAATPTTTTI

-323 NNNLTANFGNSATE
+323 TNNLTANFGNSATE
-337 AQIATNAVNK
+337 AQIGTNAVNK

-361 NFTATGSSTFTKL
+361 NFTATGSSTFAGL
-374 VTTPVDAGA
+374 VTTAVDAGA

-436 GDDIVRSNNLTT
+436 GDDIVRSNTLTT

-488 STDQTVDLD
+488 SNGQQVDLD

-559 NNLTITNPTAPNV
+559 NTLNITNLTAPNV

-581 NTIVTTLL
+581 NTTVNTLL

-602 GTFNLTTGARELG
+602 GTFTLTTGARALG

-631 DASAGNVNG
+631 DASAGTGNG
-640 AIIKGASSSPA
+640 AIINGASSSPA
-651 AVNTLSGS
+651 AVNTLTGS

-671 DLLRGNRGQDT
+671 DSLRGNAGQDT

-689 DQFIYGGGFAN
+689 DQFIYGGGSAN

-709 IADFVAGVGGDQ
+709 IADFAAGVGGDQ
-721 FKFATGADQF
+721 FKFTTVANEF
-731 LNGLNFT
+731 LNGLTFN
-738 ANATVNIN
+738 ANATVKIN
-746 TAQTIATAANIDDV
+746 TAQTIGTADDINAV
-760 FAGITAITASTNAT
+760 FAGITAITASTNT
-774 LQTVLVTV
+774 KLETVLVTV
-782 SAGLAAG
+782 SAGLVAG

-795 NGTGAVSNADDFLVN
+795 DGTGAVSNADDFLVN
-810 VSGITGTLSV
+810 VSGITGTLSE
-820 TPTTGNFIFENFA
+820 TPTTGNFIFG

>member
-1 MAIPQSSIIA
+1 MPTVNPLDLNTSVGLYVIYFGRATSS
-11 LSLMYTKLPPSASDL
+11 SDL
-26 TFWATPPGNAISF
+26 NNAVAAGQAGVTNVDLAIQFGSSQEAKTKYPFLQSPLLGNVDEFINQIYQNMFARKADPDGLAFWRT
-39 NEAVQAFSTSSAAKA
+39 QLLAA
-54 AYPMLASPIVL
+54 
-65 SQNAAARRDYVTQ
+65 Q
-78 AFQNLYGIAATAINA
+78 G
-93 EELTYWADTY
+93 
-103 LLSSPQ
+103 SPQ
-109 AIFDFP
+109 AVALFILDVAQGAKPDSDDFKALQNKAD
-115 VVLNQFSPAS
+115 VALDFSK
-125 RQQALTNRAQ
+125 QALNKGVNFDSTLAQ
-135 VAENFAVALAATG
+135 SSASNIATVNSTQATRDAAI
-148 SSTFTS
+148 
-154 AQYSSGWGIVNTVT
+154 AQNTVI
-168 ADAATV
+168 
-174 TAANAQIAQFV
+174 IA
-185 AGGGGGGGQ
+185 GSGGGGGQ
-194 TFVFTTAL
+194 TLVFTTAL

-211 DTFNGDNSGGLAQ
+211 DTFNGDNSGGTAQ

-233 NGGDGTD
+233 NGGEGTD

-266 SGNNAG
+266 AG
-272 GTNTA
+272 GD
-277 AFDFSA
+277 FDFSA

-297 VLGAATTTTTI
+297 VTGGFTLTT

-337 AQIATNAVNK
+337 AQIGTNAVDK

-361 NFTATGSSTFTKL
+361 NFTATGSSTFTGL
-374 VTTPVDAGA
+374 ATAVNAAA

-436 GDDIVRSNNLTT
+436 GDDIVRSNTLTT

-488 STDQTVDLD
+488 SDGQQVDLD

-523 GDVTIFANATPTF
+523 GDVTIFGNANTPTF

-589 NAPSA
+589 SAPSA

-602 GTFNLTTGARELG
+602 GTFDLMTGARALG

-631 DASAGNVNG
+631 DASAGTGNG

-651 AVNTLSGS
+651 AVNTLFGS
-659 NQNDGI
+659 AQNDI
-665 TGGSGS
+665 IAAGSGS
-671 DLLRGNRGQDT
+671 DLLDGNAGQDT

-689 DQFIYGGGFAN
+689 DQFIYDGGFASN
-700 NKGTANVDR
+700 VGTANVDR
-709 IADFVAGVGGDQ
+709 ITDFVAGVGGDQ
-721 FKFATGADQF
+721 FKFATGANNF
-731 LNGLNFT
+731 INGRTFT
-738 ANATVNIN
+738 AATNVNIN
-746 TAQTIATAANIDDV
+746 TAQTIATAANIIDV
-760 FAGITAITASTNAT
+760 FNGIAANPIAASNDTT

-795 NGTGAVSNADDFLVN
+795 NGTAAVSDADDFLVN

-820 TPTTGNFIFENFA
+820 TPTTGNFIFG

>member
-1 MAIPQSSIIA
+1 MPTVNPLDLNTSVGLYVIYFGRATSS
-11 LSLMYTKLPPSASDL
+11 SDL
-26 TFWATPPGNAISF
+26 NNAVAAGQAGVTNVDLAIQFGSSQEAKTKYPFLQSPLLGNVDEFINQIYQNMFARNADADGLAFWRT
-39 NEAVQAFSTSSAAKA
+39 QLLAA
-54 AYPMLASPIVL
+54 
-65 SQNAAARRDYVTQ
+65 Q
-78 AFQNLYGIAATAINA
+78 G
-93 EELTYWADTY
+93 
-103 LLSSPQ
+103 SPQ
-109 AIFDFP
+109 AVALFILDVAQGAKPDSDDFKSLQNKAD
-115 VVLNQFSPAS
+115 VALDFSK
-125 RQQALTNRAQ
+125 QALNKGVNFDSTLAQ
-135 VAENFAVALAATG
+135 SSALN
-148 SSTFTS
+148 
-154 AQYSSGWGIVNTVT
+154 I
-168 ADAATV
+168 ATV
-174 TAANAQIAQFV
+174 TSDPATKDAAIVQNTVIIA
-185 AGGGGGGGQ
+185 GSGGGGGQ

-202 DNLPGTPGN
+202 DNLAGTPGN

-224 QTVQLGDVA
+224 NTVQLGDVA
-233 NGGDGTD
+233 NGGEGTD

-245 GPTDNV
+245 GPTSNV

-266 SGNNAG
+266 NG
-272 GTNTA
+272 G

-297 VLGAATTTTTI
+297 NLVPDGDPPTTLTT

-337 AQIATNAVNK
+337 AQIATNAVDK

-361 NFTATGSSTFTKL
+361 NFTATGSSKFAGL
-374 VTTPVDAGA
+374 VTTAVDAGA

-436 GDDIVRSNNLTT
+436 GDDIVRSNTLTT

-459 TKDRLIVNTTADV
+459 TKDRLIVNDTVNV

-488 STDQTVDLD
+488 STGQTVDLD
-497 LFAKSPF
+497 LFAKSAF

-509 AGASVFNNVTATQA
+509 AGNAVFNNVTATQA
-523 GDVTIFANATPTF
+523 GDVTIFATGAPTF

-547 LNITVSDGLEAV
+547 LNITVSDDLEAV
-559 NNLTITNPTAPNV
+559 NNLIITDLTAPNV

-581 NTIVTTLL
+581 NTTVNTLL

-602 GTFNLTTGARELG
+602 GTFTLTTGARALG

-631 DASAGNVNG
+631 NASAGTGNG

-651 AVNTLSGS
+651 AVNTLTGS

-671 DLLRGNRGQDT
+671 DLLQGNAGQDT

-689 DQFIYGGGFAN
+689 DQFIYGGGFPN
-700 NKGTANVDR
+700 NAGTANVDR

-721 FKFATGADQF
+721 FKFATGANQF
-731 LNGLNFT
+731 LNGVNFT
-738 ANATVNIN
+738 AATTVNIN
-746 TAQTIATAANIDDV
+746 DPKTVATAANIDAV
-760 FAGITAITASTNAT
+760 FAGITAITASTDAT
-774 LQTVLVTV
+774 LQAALVTV

-789 TYLYAN
+789 TYLYVN
-795 NGTGAVSNADDFLVN
+795 DGTGAVSNANDFLVN

-820 TPTTGNFIFENFA
+820 TPTTGNFIFG

>member
-1 MAIPQSSIIA
+1 
-11 LSLMYTKLPPSASDL
+11 
-26 TFWATPPGNAISF
+26 
-39 NEAVQAFSTSSAAKA
+39 
-54 AYPMLASPIVL
+54 
-65 SQNAAARRDYVTQ
+65 
-78 AFQNLYGIAATAINA
+78 
-93 EELTYWADTY
+93 
-103 LLSSPQ
+103 
-109 AIFDFP
+109 
-115 VVLNQFSPAS
+115 
-125 RQQALTNRAQ
+125 LTNRAQ
-135 VAENFAVALAATG
+135 VAENFAVAMAAAG
-148 SSTFTS
+148 SSTFTQ
-154 AQYSSGWGIVNTVT
+154 AQYISGWGIVDTVT

-174 TAANAQIAQFV
+174 TAANAQITQFI

-202 DNLPGTPGN
+202 DNLVGTATN
-211 DTFNGDNSGGLAQ
+211 DTFNGDNSAILAQ

-233 NGGDGTD
+233 NGGEGTD

-245 GPTDNV
+245 GPTNNV

-266 SGNNAG
+266 SG
-272 GTNTA
+272 TA
-277 AFDFSA
+277 AFDFAA

-297 VLGAATTTTTI
+297 VLAAAATTTTI

-323 NNNLTANFGNSATE
+323 TNNLTADFGNSATE
-337 AQIATNAVNK
+337 AQIATNAVDK
-347 GGTLTVQGNKLTTL
+347 GAFLTVQGNKLTTL
-361 NFTATGSSTFTKL
+361 NFTATGSSQFTKL
-374 VTTPVDAGA
+374 ATAANAAA

-398 SDNVAVANSIKTIDA
+398 SDNVAVANSIKAIDA

-436 GDDIVRSNNLTT
+436 GDDIVRSNTLTT

-477 ANVYANFEVLQ
+477 ANVYANFEVLESNGQ
-488 STDQTVDLD
+488 QVDLD
-497 LFAKSPF
+497 LFAKSAF

-523 GDVTIFANATPTF
+523 GDVTVFANATPTF

-547 LNITVSDGLEAV
+547 LNITVSDGAEAV
-559 NNLTITNPTAPNV
+559 NNLNITNLTAPNV

-581 NTIVTTLL
+581 NTTVNTLV

-602 GTFNLTTGARELG
+602 GTFNLATGARPLG
-615 TGFSIDASAV
+615 TGFSIDASGV

-631 DASAGNVNG
+631 DASAGTGNG

-651 AVNTLSGS
+651 AVNTLTGS
-659 NQNDGI
+659 AQNDGI

-671 DLLRGNRGQDT
+671 DLLVGNAGQDT

-700 NKGTANVDR
+700 NAGIANVDR

-721 FKFATGADQF
+721 FQFTTVANNF
-731 LNGLNFT
+731 LNGLTFA
-738 ANATVNIN
+738 ANTTVNIN
-746 TAQTIATAANIDDV
+746 TAQTVATAANINEV
-760 FAGITAITASTNAT
+760 FSGITAIAASTNAT
-774 LQTVLVTV
+774 LQAALVTV

-795 NGTGAVSNADDFLVN
+795 DGAGAVSNANDFLVN
-810 VSGITGTLSV
+810 VSGISGTLSV
-820 TPTTGNFIFENFA
+820 TPTTGNFIFV

>member
-1 MAIPQSSIIA
+1 MTIPQSSIIA

-26 TFWATPPGNAISF
+26 TFWATPPGNAISW
-39 NEAVQAFSTSSAAKA
+39 NEAVQAFSTSSAARA
-54 AYPMLASPIVL
+54 AYPMLASPTVL

-78 AFQNLYGIAATAINA
+78 AFQNLYGIAAANIPA

-115 VVLNQFSPAS
+115 VVLNQFSPAA

-154 AQYSSGWGIVNTVT
+154 AQYNAGFGIVNTVT

-266 SGNNAG
+266 SAAG
-272 GTNTA
+272 GTA

-297 VLGAATTTTTI
+297 VLAGAATLTTI

-323 NNNLTANFGNSATE
+323 SNNLTANFGNSATE

-374 VTTPVDAGA
+374 VTTAVDAGA

-398 SDNVAVANSIKTIDA
+398 SDNFAVANSIKTIDA

-488 STDQTVDLD
+488 SDGQQVDLD

-523 GDVTIFANATPTF
+523 GDVTIFGNANTPTF

-559 NNLTITNPTAPNV
+559 NNLTITNLTAPNV

-581 NTIVTTLL
+581 NTTVNTLF

-602 GTFNLTTGARELG
+602 GTFSLTTGARELG

-631 DASAGNVNG
+631 DASAGTVNG

-651 AVNTLSGS
+651 AVNTLFGS
-659 NQNDGI
+659 AQNDGI

-671 DLLRGNRGQDT
+671 DLLDGNAGQDT

-689 DQFIYGGGFAN
+689 DQFSYDGGFASN
-700 NKGTANVDR
+700 VGIANVDR
-709 IADFVAGVGGDQ
+709 IADFAAGVGGDQ
-721 FKFATGADQF
+721 FKFSTVANQF
-731 LNGLNFT
+731 INGLTFN

-746 TAQTIATAANIDDV
+746 AAQTIATAANINDV
-760 FAGITAITASTNAT
+760 FAGINVITASTNAT

-795 NGTGAVSNADDFLVN
+795 DSAGAVNNASDFLVN

-820 TPTTGNFIFENFA
+820 TPTTGNFIFV

>member
-1 MAIPQSSIIA
+1 MTIPQSSIIA

-26 TFWATPPGNAISF
+26 TFWATPPGNAISW
-39 NEAVQAFSTSSAAKA
+39 NEAVQAFSTSSAARA
-54 AYPMLASPIVL
+54 AYPMLASPTVL

-78 AFQNLYGIAATAINA
+78 AFQNLYGIAAANIPA

-115 VVLNQFSPAS
+115 VVLNQFSPAA

-154 AQYSSGWGIVNTVT
+154 AQYNAGFGIVNTVT

-194 TFVFTTAL
+194 TFVFTTGL

-233 NGGDGTD
+233 NGGEGTD

-266 SGNNAG
+266 SAAG
-272 GTNTA
+272 GTA

-297 VLGAATTTTTI
+297 VLAGAATLTTI

-323 NNNLTANFGNSATE
+323 SNNLTANFGNSATE

-374 VTTPVDAGA
+374 VTTAVDAGA

-398 SDNVAVANSIKTIDA
+398 SDNFAVANSIKTIDA

-488 STDQTVDLD
+488 SDGQQVDLD

-523 GDVTIFANATPTF
+523 GDVTIFGNATPTF

-581 NTIVTTLL
+581 NTIVTSLA

-615 TGFSIDASAV
+615 TGFSIDASGV

-631 DASAGNVNG
+631 DASAGTGNG

-651 AVNTLSGS
+651 AVNTLFGS
-659 NQNDGI
+659 AQNDGI

-671 DLLRGNRGQDT
+671 DSLRGNAGQDT

-700 NKGTANVDR
+700 NAGTANVDR
-709 IADFVAGVGGDQ
+709 IADFAAGVGGDQ
-721 FKFATGADQF
+721 FKFATGANGF
-731 LNGLNFT
+731 LNGLTFN

-746 TAQTIATAANIDDV
+746 TAQTIATAADINAV

>member
-1 MAIPQSSIIA
+1 MPTVNPLDLNTSVGLYVIYFGRATSS
-11 LSLMYTKLPPSASDL
+11 SDL
-26 TFWATPPGNAISF
+26 NNAVAAGQAGVTNVDLAIQFGSSQEAKTKYPFLQSPLLGNVDEFINQIYQNMFARNADADGLAFWRT
-39 NEAVQAFSTSSAAKA
+39 QLLAA
-54 AYPMLASPIVL
+54 
-65 SQNAAARRDYVTQ
+65 Q
-78 AFQNLYGIAATAINA
+78 G
-93 EELTYWADTY
+93 
-103 LLSSPQ
+103 SPQ
-109 AIFDFP
+109 AVALFILDVAQGAKPDSDDFKALQNKAD
-115 VVLNQFSPAS
+115 VALDFSK
-125 RQQALTNRAQ
+125 QALNKGVNFDSTLAQ
-135 VAENFAVALAATG
+135 SSASNIATVNSTQATRDAAI
-148 SSTFTS
+148 
-154 AQYSSGWGIVNTVT
+154 AQNTVI
-168 ADAATV
+168 
-174 TAANAQIAQFV
+174 IA
-185 AGGGGGGGQ
+185 GSGGGGGQ
-194 TFVFTTAL
+194 TFVFTTGL

-211 DTFNGDNSGGLAQ
+211 DTFNGDNSGGVAQ

-233 NGGDGTD
+233 NGGEGTD

-266 SGNNAG
+266 RAD
-272 GTNTA
+272 TLTATA

-323 NNNLTANFGNSATE
+323 SNNLTANFGNSATE
-337 AQIATNAVNK
+337 AQIGTNAVNK

-374 VTTPVDAGA
+374 VTTALDAGA

-436 GDDIVRSNNLTT
+436 GDDIVRSNTLTT

-488 STDQTVDLD
+488 SDGQQVDLD

-559 NNLTITNPTAPNV
+559 NNLTITNLTAPNV

-581 NTIVTTLL
+581 NTTVNTLL

-631 DASAGNVNG
+631 DASAGTVNG

-651 AVNTLSGS
+651 AVNTLTGS
-659 NQNDGI
+659 AQNDGI

-671 DLLRGNRGQDT
+671 DLLRGNAGQDT

-689 DQFIYGGGFAN
+689 DQFIYGGGSAN

-709 IADFVAGVGGDQ
+709 IADFAAGVGGDQ
-721 FKFATGADQF
+721 FKFTTRANEF
-731 LNGLNFT
+731 LNGLTFN

-746 TAQTIATAANIDDV
+746 TAQTIGTAADINAV

-782 SAGLAAG
+782 SAGSVAG

-795 NGTGAVSNADDFLVN
+795 DGAGAVSNADDFLVN

-820 TPTTGNFIFENFA
+820 TPTTGNFIFENFV

>member
-266 SGNNAG
+266 SAAG
-272 GTNTA
+272 GTA

-297 VLGAATTTTTI
+297 VLGAATTLTTI

-374 VTTPVDAGA
+374 VTTAVDAGA

-398 SDNVAVANSIKTIDA
+398 SDNFAVANSIKTIDA

-488 STDQTVDLD
+488 SDGQQVDLD

-559 NNLTITNPTAPNV
+559 NNLTITNLTAPNV

-700 NKGTANVDR
+700 NAGTANVDR

-721 FKFATGADQF
+721 FKFSTAADQF
-731 LNGLNFT
+731 LNGLTFN

-746 TAQTIATAANIDDV
+746 TAQTIATAADINAV

>member
-1 MAIPQSSIIA
+1 MTIPQSSIIA

-26 TFWATPPGNAISF
+26 TFWATPPGNAISW
-39 NEAVQAFSTSSAAKA
+39 NEAVQAFSTSSEARA
-54 AYPMLASPIVL
+54 AYPMLASPTVL

-78 AFQNLYGIAATAINA
+78 AFQNLYGIAAANIPA

-115 VVLNQFSPAS
+115 VVLNQFSPAA

-154 AQYSSGWGIVNTVT
+154 AQYNAGFGIVNTVT

-266 SGNNAG
+266 SAAG
-272 GTNTA
+272 GTA

-297 VLGAATTTTTI
+297 VLGAATTLTTI

-323 NNNLTANFGNSATE
+323 SNNLTANFGNSATE

-374 VTTPVDAGA
+374 VTTAVDAGA

-398 SDNVAVANSIKTIDA
+398 SDNVPVANSIKTIDA

-488 STDQTVDLD
+488 SDGQQVDLD

-523 GDVTIFANATPTF
+523 GDVTIFGNANTPTF

-631 DASAGNVNG
+631 DASAGTVNG

-651 AVNTLSGS
+651 AANTLSGS

-671 DLLRGNRGQDT
+671 DLLDGNAGQDT

-689 DQFIYGGGFAN
+689 DQFSYDGGFASN
-700 NKGTANVDR
+700 VGIANVDR
-709 IADFVAGVGGDQ
+709 IADFAAGVGGDQ
-721 FKFATGADQF
+721 FKFSTVANQF
-731 LNGLNFT
+731 INGLTFN

-746 TAQTIATAANIDDV
+746 TAQTIATAANINDV
-760 FAGITAITASTNAT
+760 FAGIAANPPITASTNAT

-795 NGTGAVSNADDFLVN
+795 DGTGLVNSATDFLVN

-820 TPTTGNFIFENFA
+820 TPTTGNFIFV

>member
-1 MAIPQSSIIA
+1 MPTVNPLDLNTSVGLYVIYFGRATSS
-11 LSLMYTKLPPSASDL
+11 SDL
-26 TFWATPPGNAISF
+26 NNAVAAGQAGVTNVDLAIQFGSSQEAKTKYPFLQSPLLGNVDEFINQIYQNMFARNADADGLAFWRT
-39 NEAVQAFSTSSAAKA
+39 QLLAA
-54 AYPMLASPIVL
+54 
-65 SQNAAARRDYVTQ
+65 Q
-78 AFQNLYGIAATAINA
+78 G
-93 EELTYWADTY
+93 
-103 LLSSPQ
+103 SPQ
-109 AIFDFP
+109 AVALFILDVAQGAKPDSDDFKSLQNKAD
-115 VVLNQFSPAS
+115 VALDFSK
-125 RQQALTNRAQ
+125 QALNKGVNFDSTLAQ
-135 VAENFAVALAATG
+135 SSALN
-148 SSTFTS
+148 
-154 AQYSSGWGIVNTVT
+154 I
-168 ADAATV
+168 ATV
-174 TAANAQIAQFV
+174 TSDPATKDAAIVQNTVIIA
-185 AGGGGGGGQ
+185 GSGGGGGQ

-202 DNLPGTPGN
+202 DNLAGTPGN

-224 QTVQLGDVA
+224 NTVQLGDVA
-233 NGGDGTD
+233 NGGEGTD

-245 GPTDNV
+245 GPTSNV

-266 SGNNAG
+266 NG
-272 GTNTA
+272 G

-297 VLGAATTTTTI
+297 NLVLAGDPPLPTTTLTTI

-337 AQIATNAVNK
+337 AQIGTNAVDK
-347 GGTLTVQGNKLTTL
+347 GGTLTVRGNKLTTL
-361 NFTATGSSTFTKL
+361 NFTATGSSKFAGL
-374 VTTPVDAGA
+374 VTDALDAGA

-398 SDNVAVANSIKTIDA
+398 SDSVAVANSIKTIDA

-436 GDDIVRSNNLTT
+436 GDDIVRSNTLTT

-459 TKDRLIVNTTADV
+459 TKDRLIVNNTVNV

-488 STDQTVDLD
+488 SDGQQVDLD
-497 LFAKSPF
+497 LFAKSAF
-504 VALRS
+504 VALRA

-523 GDVTIFANATPTF
+523 GDVTIFGNATPTF

-559 NNLTITNPTAPNV
+559 NNLTITNLTAPNV

-581 NTIVTTLL
+581 NTTVNTLV
-589 NAPSA
+589 NAPAA

-602 GTFNLTTGARELG
+602 GTFTLTTGARALG

-631 DASAGNVNG
+631 DASAGTGNG

-651 AVNTLSGS
+651 AVNTLTGS

-671 DLLRGNRGQDT
+671 DLLRGNGGQDT

-689 DQFIYGGGFAN
+689 DQFIYGGNFAN
-700 NKGTANVDR
+700 NAGTANVDR

-721 FKFATGADQF
+721 FKFSTVANEF
-731 LNGLNFT
+731 LNGLTFN

-746 TAQTIATAANIDDV
+746 TAQTIATAADINAV

>member
-1 MAIPQSSIIA
+1 MPTVNPLDLNTSVGLYVIYFGRATSS
-11 LSLMYTKLPPSASDL
+11 SDL
-26 TFWATPPGNAISF
+26 NNAVAAGQAGVTNVDLAIQFGSSQEAKTKYPFLQSPLLGNVDEFINQIYQNMFARKADPDGLAFWRT
-39 NEAVQAFSTSSAAKA
+39 QLLAA
-54 AYPMLASPIVL
+54 
-65 SQNAAARRDYVTQ
+65 Q
-78 AFQNLYGIAATAINA
+78 G
-93 EELTYWADTY
+93 
-103 LLSSPQ
+103 SPQ
-109 AIFDFP
+109 AVALFILDVAQGAKPDSDDFKSLQNKAD
-115 VVLNQFSPAS
+115 VALDFSK
-125 RQQALTNRAQ
+125 QALNKGVNFDSTLAQ
-135 VAENFAVALAATG
+135 SSALN
-148 SSTFTS
+148 
-154 AQYSSGWGIVNTVT
+154 I
-168 ADAATV
+168 ATV
-174 TAANAQIAQFV
+174 TSDPATKDAAIVQNTVIIA
-185 AGGGGGGGQ
+185 GSGGGGGQ

-202 DNLPGTPGN
+202 DNLAGTPGN

-233 NGGDGTD
+233 NGGEGTD

-266 SGNNAG
+266 RADAV
-272 GTNTA
+272 TATA

-297 VLGAATTTTTI
+297 VLGAATTLTTI

-323 NNNLTANFGNSATE
+323 SNNLTADFGNSATE
-337 AQIATNAVNK
+337 AQIGTNAVDK
-347 GGTLTVQGNKLTTL
+347 GGTLTVRGNKLTTL
-361 NFTATGSSTFTKL
+361 NFTATGSSKFAGL
-374 VTTPVDAGA
+374 VTTALDAGA

-436 GDDIVRSNNLTT
+436 GDDIVRSNTLTT

-488 STDQTVDLD
+488 SDGQQVDLD

-523 GDVTIFANATPTF
+523 GDVTIFGNATPTF

-615 TGFSIDASAV
+615 TGFSIDASGV

-631 DASAGNVNG
+631 DASAGTVNG

-651 AVNTLSGS
+651 AVNTLTGS
-659 NQNDGI
+659 AQNDGI

-671 DLLRGNRGQDT
+671 DLLRGNAGQDT

-689 DQFIYGGGFAN
+689 DQFSYGGGSA
-700 NKGTANVDR
+700 GIANVDR

-721 FKFATGADQF
+721 FKFATGANNF
-731 LNGLNFT
+731 LDGVNFT
-738 ANATVNIN
+738 ATTTVNIN
-746 TAQTIATAANIDDV
+746 DPKTVATAANINDV
-760 FAGITAITASTNAT
+760 FNGIVANPIAASTDLI
-774 LQTVLVTV
+774 LQVALVNV

-820 TPTTGNFIFENFA
+820 TPTTGNFIFG

>member
-1 MAIPQSSIIA
+1 MPTVNPLDLNTSVGLYVIYFGRATSS
-11 LSLMYTKLPPSASDL
+11 SDL
-26 TFWATPPGNAISF
+26 NNAVAAGQAGVTNVDLAIQFGSSQEAKTKYPFLQSPLLGNVDEFINQIYQNMFARNADADGLAFWRT
-39 NEAVQAFSTSSAAKA
+39 QLLAA
-54 AYPMLASPIVL
+54 
-65 SQNAAARRDYVTQ
+65 Q
-78 AFQNLYGIAATAINA
+78 G
-93 EELTYWADTY
+93 
-103 LLSSPQ
+103 SPQ
-109 AIFDFP
+109 AVALFILDVAQGAKPDSDDFKALQNKAD
-115 VVLNQFSPAS
+115 VALDFSK
-125 RQQALTNRAQ
+125 QALNKGVNFDSTLAQ
-135 VAENFAVALAATG
+135 SSASNIATVNSTQATRDAAI
-148 SSTFTS
+148 
-154 AQYSSGWGIVNTVT
+154 AQNTVI
-168 ADAATV
+168 
-174 TAANAQIAQFV
+174 IA
-185 AGGGGGGGQ
+185 GSGGGGGQ
-194 TFVFTTAL
+194 TLVFTTAL

-233 NGGDGTD
+233 NGGEGTD

-266 SGNNAG
+266 AG
-272 GTNTA
+272 G

-297 VLGAATTTTTI
+297 VLAGGFTLTT

-337 AQIATNAVNK
+337 AQIGTNAVDK

-361 NFTATGSSTFTKL
+361 NFTATGSSKFAGL
-374 VTTPVDAGA
+374 VTTALDAGA

-436 GDDIVRSNNLTT
+436 GDDIVRSNTLTT

-488 STDQTVDLD
+488 SNGQQVDMD
-497 LFAKSPF
+497 LFAKSAF

-523 GDVTIFANATPTF
+523 GDVTIFDNATPTF

-581 NTIVTTLL
+581 NTIVTSLL

-602 GTFNLTTGARELG
+602 GTFTLTTAGRPLG
-615 TGFSIDASAV
+615 TGFSIDASGV
-625 TANVTI
+625 TANVI
-631 DASAGNVNG
+631 INASAGTGNG

-651 AVNTLSGS
+651 AVNTLTGS
-659 NQNDGI
+659 AQNDGI

-671 DLLRGNRGQDT
+671 DLLQGNAGQDT

-689 DQFIYGGGFAN
+689 DQFIYGGGSA
-700 NKGTANVDR
+700 GIANVDR

-721 FKFATGADQF
+721 FKFATGANNF
-731 LNGLNFT
+731 LNAVNFT
-738 ANATVNIN
+738 ATTTVNIN
-746 TAQTIATAANIDDV
+746 DPKTVATAANINDV
-760 FAGITAITASTNAT
+760 FAGIVANPIAASTAPT
-774 LQTVLVTV
+774 LQAALVTV

-789 TYLYAN
+789 TYLYVN
-795 NGTGAVSNADDFLVN
+795 DGAGPVSDATDFLVN

-820 TPTTGNFIFENFA
+820 TPTTGNFIFDAVV

>member
-1 MAIPQSSIIA
+1 MPTVNPLDLNTSVGLYVIYFGRATSS
-11 LSLMYTKLPPSASDL
+11 SDL
-26 TFWATPPGNAISF
+26 NNAVAAGQAGVTNVDLAIQFGSSQEAKTKYPFLQSPLLGNVDEFINQIYQNMFARDADADGLAFWRT
-39 NEAVQAFSTSSAAKA
+39 QLLAA
-54 AYPMLASPIVL
+54 
-65 SQNAAARRDYVTQ
+65 Q
-78 AFQNLYGIAATAINA
+78 G
-93 EELTYWADTY
+93 
-103 LLSSPQ
+103 SPQ
-109 AIFDFP
+109 AVALFILDVAQGAKPDSDDFKALQNKAD
-115 VVLNQFSPAS
+115 VALDFSK
-125 RQQALTNRAQ
+125 QALNKGVNFDSTLAQ
-135 VAENFAVALAATG
+135 SSALN
-148 SSTFTS
+148 
-154 AQYSSGWGIVNTVT
+154 I
-168 ADAATV
+168 ATV
-174 TAANAQIAQFV
+174 TSDPATKDAAIAQNTV
-185 AGGGGGGGQ
+185 IIAGSGGGGGQ

-202 DNLPGTPGN
+202 DNLAGTPGN

-233 NGGDGTD
+233 NGGEGTD

-266 SGNNAG
+266 GG
-272 GTNTA
+272 GT
-277 AFDFSA
+277 FDFSA
-283 AAGKGLKSVTVDTL
+283 AAGKGLKSVTVDTIT
-297 VLGAATTTTTI
+297 GNDTI

-323 NNNLTANFGNSATE
+323 NNNLTADFGNSATE
-337 AQIATNAVNK
+337 AQIATNAVDK
-347 GGTLTVQGNKLTTL
+347 GGTLTVRGNKLTTL
-361 NFTATGSSTFTKL
+361 NFTATGSSKFTGGL
-374 VTTPVDAGA
+374 VTTALDAGA

-436 GDDIVRSNNLTT
+436 GDDIVRSNTLTT

-488 STDQTVDLD
+488 SDGQQVDLD

-509 AGASVFNNVTATQA
+509 AGASVFNKVTATQA

-536 NLKTATGTSDT
+536 NLNTATGTSDT

-559 NNLTITNPTAPNV
+559 NTLNITNLTAPNV

-581 NTIVTTLL
+581 NTTVNTLV
-589 NAPSA
+589 NAPAA

-602 GTFNLTTGARELG
+602 GTFSLTTGARELG

-631 DASAGNVNG
+631 DASAGTVNG

-651 AVNTLSGS
+651 AVNTLFGS
-659 NQNDGI
+659 AQNDGI

-671 DLLRGNRGQDT
+671 DLLDGNAGQDT

-689 DQFIYGGGFAN
+689 DQFSYDGGFASN
-700 NKGTANVDR
+700 VGTANVDR
-709 IADFVAGVGGDQ
+709 IADFAAGVGGDQ
-721 FKFATGADQF
+721 FKFTTVANQF
-731 LNGLNFT
+731 INGLTFN

-746 TAQTIATAANIDDV
+746 TAQTIATAADINAV

-795 NGTGAVSNADDFLVN
+795 NGAGAVSNADDFLVN

-820 TPTTGNFIFENFA
+820 TPTTGNFIFV

>member
-1 MAIPQSSIIA
+1 MPTVNPLDLNTSVGLYVIYFGRATSS
-11 LSLMYTKLPPSASDL
+11 SDL
-26 TFWATPPGNAISF
+26 NNAVAAGQAGVTNVDLAIQFGSSQEAKTKYPFLQSPLLGNVDEFINQIYQNMFARKADADGLAFWRT
-39 NEAVQAFSTSSAAKA
+39 QLLAA
-54 AYPMLASPIVL
+54 
-65 SQNAAARRDYVTQ
+65 Q
-78 AFQNLYGIAATAINA
+78 G
-93 EELTYWADTY
+93 
-103 LLSSPQ
+103 SPQ
-109 AIFDFP
+109 AVALFILDVAQGAKPDSDDFKALQNKAD
-115 VVLNQFSPAS
+115 VALDFSK
-125 RQQALTNRAQ
+125 QALNKGVNFDSTLAQ
-135 VAENFAVALAATG
+135 SSANNIATVNSTQATRDAAI
-148 SSTFTS
+148 
-154 AQYSSGWGIVNTVT
+154 AQNTVI
-168 ADAATV
+168 
-174 TAANAQIAQFV
+174 IA
-185 AGGGGGGGQ
+185 GSGGGGGQ

-202 DNLPGTPGN
+202 DNIPGTPGN
-211 DTFNGDNSGGLAQ
+211 DTFNGDNSAILAQ

-233 NGGDGTD
+233 NGGEGTD

-251 LPQLSNIENVNLIQG
+251 IPQLSNIENVNLIQG
-266 SGNNAG
+266 SGG
-272 GTNTA
+272 
-277 AFDFSA
+277 AFDFAA
-283 AAGKGLKSVTVDTL
+283 AAGKGLKSVTVDTI
-297 VLGAATTTTTI
+297 VLGGTTTTI

-323 NNNLTANFGNSATE
+323 NNNLTADFGNSATE
-337 AQIATNAVNK
+337 AQIATNAVDK
-347 GGTLTVQGNKLTTL
+347 GAFLTVQGNKLTTL
-361 NFTATGSSTFTKL
+361 NFTATGSSQFTQL
-374 VTTPVDAGA
+374 ATALAAAA

-398 SDNVAVANSIKTIDA
+398 SDNVAVANSIKAIDA
-413 SGLTA
+413 SGLMA

-436 GDDIVRSNNLTT
+436 GDDIVRSNTLTT

-488 STDQTVDLD
+488 SNGQQVDMD

-523 GDVTIFANATPTF
+523 GDVTIFADATPTF

-559 NNLTITNPTAPNV
+559 NTLNINNLTAPNV

-581 NTIVTTLL
+581 NTTVGTLV

-602 GTFNLTTGARELG
+602 GTFTLITGARPLG
-615 TGFSIDASAV
+615 TGFSIDASGV

-631 DASAGNVNG
+631 DASAGTGNG

-651 AVNTLSGS
+651 AVNTLTGS
-659 NQNDGI
+659 AQNDGI

-671 DLLRGNRGQDT
+671 DILTGGAGGDT

-700 NKGTANVDR
+700 NAGIANVDR

-721 FKFATGADQF
+721 FQFTTVANNF
-731 LNGLNFT
+731 LNGLTFA
-738 ANATVNIN
+738 ANTTVNIN
-746 TAQTIATAANIDDV
+746 TAQTVATAANINDV
-760 FAGITAITASTNAT
+760 FNGITAIAASTNAT
-774 LQTVLVTV
+774 LQAALVTV

-795 NGTGAVSNADDFLVN
+795 NSTGAVSNADDFLVN
-810 VSGITGTLSV
+810 VSGISGTLSV
-820 TPTTGNFIFENFA
+820 TPTTGNFIFV

>member
-26 TFWATPPGNAISF
+26 TFWASPAGQAVSWNQ
-39 NEAVQAFSTSSAAKA
+39 AVQAFSTSSAAKT
-54 AYPMLASPIVL
+54 AYPMLASPTVL

-78 AFQNLYGIAATAINA
+78 AFQNLYGIAAAAIPA
-93 EELTYWADTY
+93 AELTYWADTY

-135 VAENFAVALAATG
+135 VAENFAVAMAANG

-154 AQYSSGWGIVNTVT
+154 AQYISGWGIVDTVT

-174 TAANAQIAQFV
+174 TAANAQIAQFI

-202 DNLPGTPGN
+202 DNLVGTATN
-211 DTFNGDNSGGLAQ
+211 DTFNGDNSGGPAQ
-224 QTVQLGDVA
+224 QTVQLGDVV
-233 NGGDGTD
+233 NGGQGTD

-245 GPTDNV
+245 GPTNNV

-266 SGNNAG
+266 SAAG
-272 GTNTA
+272 GTA
-277 AFDFSA
+277 AFDFAA

-297 VLGAATTTTTI
+297 VLAAPATTTTI

-323 NNNLTANFGNSATE
+323 TNNLTADFGNSATE
-337 AQIATNAVNK
+337 AQIATNAVDK
-347 GGTLTVQGNKLTTL
+347 GGAFTVEGNKLTTL
-361 NFTATGSSTFTKL
+361 NFTATGSSQFTQLATAAK
-374 VTTPVDAGA
+374 AAA

-398 SDNVAVANSIKTIDA
+398 SDNVAVANSIKAIDA

-436 GDDIVRSNNLTT
+436 GDDIVRSNTLTT

-488 STDQTVDLD
+488 SNGQQVDLD
-497 LFAKSPF
+497 LFAKSAF

-523 GDVTIFANATPTF
+523 GDVTVFANATPTF

-547 LNITVSDGLEAV
+547 LNITVSDGAEAV
-559 NNLTITNPTAPNV
+559 NNLNITNLTAPNV

-581 NTIVTTLL
+581 NTTVNTLV

-602 GTFNLTTGARELG
+602 GTFNLATGARTLG
-615 TGFSIDASAV
+615 TGFSIDASGV

-631 DASAGNVNG
+631 DASAGTGNG

-651 AVNTLSGS
+651 AVNILVGS
-659 NQNDGI
+659 AQNDGI

-671 DLLRGNRGQDT
+671 DLLVGNAGQDT

-700 NKGTANVDR
+700 NAGIANVDR

-721 FKFATGADQF
+721 FQFTTVANNF
-731 LNGLNFT
+731 LNGLTFA
-738 ANATVNIN
+738 ANTTVNIN
-746 TAQTIATAANIDDV
+746 TAQTVATAANINEV
-760 FAGITAITASTNAT
+760 FNGITAIAASTNAT
-774 LQTVLVTV
+774 LQAALVTV

-795 NGTGAVSNADDFLVN
+795 NGAGAVSSADDFLVN
-810 VSGITGTLSV
+810 VSGISGTLSV
-820 TPTTGNFIFENFA
+820 TPTTGNFIFV